1 VYIKCN
7 KIIKLT
13 LRYKFRNLVTTVIT
27 VIMAVSD
34 KITNYNCLRERERKS
49 YLVEATND
57 NLARLALQHQ
67 QSGPEPFEIQVKIRK
82 ALEKKLDPVQ
92 PGSVRPGRERVRIGL
107 HVVGV
112 DDEDR
117 VEEIG
122 GLGGVLESRIVVDP
136 QAFPEPHERRHHQV

>member
-1 VYIKCN
+1 
-7 KIIKLT
+7 
-13 LRYKFRNLVTTVIT
+13 
-27 VIMAVSD
+27 MAVSD

-136 QAFPEPHERRHHQV
+136 QGLRPFRNHMRDAIIKFEPLFVCVVRAFYKHCCASQGTGI